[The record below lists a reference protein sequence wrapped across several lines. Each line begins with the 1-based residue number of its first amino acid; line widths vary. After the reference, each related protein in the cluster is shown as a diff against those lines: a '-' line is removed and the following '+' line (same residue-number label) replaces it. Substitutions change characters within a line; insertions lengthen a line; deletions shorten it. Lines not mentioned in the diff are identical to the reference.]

1 MMSFTAR
8 TSRFGTAA
16 LGFLLIVGM
25 LLLAPSPASAA
36 PLTAAD
42 FAADCNADGRLDVSG
57 TQRYVGGSGL
67 ITVDCIIVHDAGAK
81 LVLRGVDL
89 DAVGNI
95 VAISS
100 LEDATI
106 KVIDSTIRAG
116 GALELTAGCC
126 AGDDLVPDDNGTVI
140 VKRSSLT
147 GMTIQLMSSF
157 DGLNGRVVVRQSTLD
172 ATGSLG
178 VQIRASDLAGTDGQI
193 RLIDTTITSAGDILI
208 RTGTDGRTVARR
220 NNLNGLGVTTISTG
234 TGGSCRSVG
243 NTPAVACS

>member
-1 MMSFTAR
+1 MSFATR
-8 TSRFGTAA
+8 TSRFATLA
-16 LGFLLIVGM
+16 LGFLLVAGT
-25 LLLAPSPASAA
+25 LLFAPNPATAA

-57 TQRYVGGSGL
+57 RQRYVGGSGT
-67 ITVDCIIVHDAGAK
+67 IAADCIIVHEAGAT

-89 DAVGNI
+89 TAVGNI

-106 KVIDSTIRAG
+106 KVVDSTITAG

-147 GMTIQLMSSF
+147 GVTIQLMSSF
-157 DGLNGRVVVRQSTLD
+157 DGLSGRVVVRQSTLE

-178 VQIRASDLAGTDGQI
+178 VQIRASDLGGANGAV
-193 RLIDTTITSAGDILI
+193 RLADSTITSAGDILV
-208 RTGTDGRTVARR
+208 RTGSTGRTIARR
-220 NNLNGLGVTTISTG
+220 NTLNSLGVTSISTG
-234 TGGSCRSVG
+234 VGGSCVSAG